1 MKLNLGWDS
10 EARFGQDFWVKC
22 GRNADVWLIFWRW
35 NLSRF
40 VKELV
45 TLVSRIQPSGPL
57 CLWQCLNIIQW
68 PSFFDTISHNDDG
81 GDKGDVMYTTLKWK
95 CDWQWLDC

>member
-1 MKLNLGWDS
+1 MLSQDS
-10 EARFGQDFWVKC
+10 EDEMW
-22 GRNADVWLIFWRW
+22 
-35 NLSRF
+35 SRF
-40 VKELV
+40 VFELV
-45 TLVSRIQPSGPL
+45 IWRQEDTLARWTQPSGPL

-81 GDKGDVMYTTLKWK
+81 GDKGDVMYTKLKWK